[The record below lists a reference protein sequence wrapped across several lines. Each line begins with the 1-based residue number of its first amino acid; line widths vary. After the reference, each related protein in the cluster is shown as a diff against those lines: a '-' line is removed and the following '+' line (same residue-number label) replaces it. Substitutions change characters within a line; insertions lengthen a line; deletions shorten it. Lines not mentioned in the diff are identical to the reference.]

1 MTKLCLQCQTPV
13 MFLDMK
19 SFGHKIVFGLNIFC
33 IQHIFL
39 PFFFHFD
46 PEYHYKLN
54 IWCGT
59 SSPALKLSTWQL
71 MQGQMSMWQLFL
83 DLYSVSQVSVP
94 NFKYTWLC
102 KILVRVVVV
111 LLLLV
116 TGVKQSQ
123 FLSLHLTLRP
133 RTCV

>member
-1 MTKLCLQCQTPV
+1 
-13 MFLDMK
+13 MFLTKIYFLDLK
-19 SFGHKIVFGLNIFC
+19 FFWTQGVFGPEIVFGLNIFC

-71 MQGQMSMWQLFL
+71 MQGQMSM
-83 DLYSVSQVSVP
+83 
-94 NFKYTWLC
+94 
-102 KILVRVVVV
+102 
-111 LLLLV
+111 
-116 TGVKQSQ
+116 
-123 FLSLHLTLRP
+123 
-133 RTCV
+133 